1 MLLISVEQMLS
12 SASTS
17 MIELKCDGCQQD
29 FQRIQ
34 KQLKSDYKLKSQLK
48 HFCSNKCQASLIKKE
63 LIKLNCANCNIDFLV
78 TQADFK
84 KRSKSLFKP
93 CCSRLCAN
101 KINTYRSEETKN
113 KISASNKSRYNKK
126 LKEADHK
133 VLSRGCYKV
142 AHVKNICI
150 VCSKEFFHCRQ
161 QKTCSNE
168 CYFIVRQKAGK
179 KGGSKTSSLEFHKRN
194 RSSNEKMFF
203 AKIKEI
209 YPDAIANKRLFD
221 GWDADIIIPSQKLAI
236 HWNGVWHYKSVMG
249 NELLER
255 VQQKDKLRYE
265 AIEKHGY
272 KNYIIQD
279 LGPMNEEKV
288 TKEYVDFLQN
298 VKEQLD
304 MQ

>member
-1 MLLISVEQMLS
+1 MILISVEQMLS
-12 SASTS
+12 SSSTS
-17 MIELKCDGCQQD
+17 MIDLKCDGCQQE

-34 KQLKSDYKLKSQLK
+34 KQIKSDYKLKSQIQ

-63 LIKLNCANCNIDFLV
+63 LIKLTCANCNVDFST
-78 TQADFK
+78 TQSDFNQ
-84 KRSKSLFKP
+84 RSKKSSKL
-93 CCSRLCAN
+93 CCSKLCAN
-101 KINTYRSEETKN
+101 KINTYRSQEAKN
-113 KISASNKSRYNKK
+113 KISASLKKAYDKK
-126 LKEADHK
+126 LQKAEHK
-133 VLSRGCYKV
+133 VLSRGCYKI
-142 AHVKNICI
+142 AHIKNTCI
-150 VCSKEFFHCRQ
+150 VCSKEFFRNRDK
-161 QKTCSNE
+161 KTCSNE
-168 CYFIVRQKAGK
+168 CYFIVRQNAGK

-221 GWDADIIIPSQKLAI
+221 GWDADVIIPSQKLAI

-279 LGPMNEEKV
+279 MGPMNSNKV
-288 TKEYVDFLQN
+288 EKEYVDFLQN
-298 VKEQLD
+298 VKEQSKI
-304 MQ
+304 

>member
-1 MLLISVEQMLS
+1 MLLISIEQMLS

-17 MIELKCDGCQQD
+17 MIALKCDGCQQD

-34 KQLKSDYKLKSQLK
+34 KQLKSDYKLKSQIQ

-63 LIKLNCANCNIDFLV
+63 LVKLTCANCNIDFST
-78 TQADFK
+78 TQGDFN
-84 KRSKSLFKP
+84 KRSKKSSKF

-101 KINTYRSEETKN
+101 KINTYRSQEAKN
-113 KISASNKSRYNKK
+113 KISASLKKAYDKK
-126 LKEADHK
+126 LQKAEYK
-133 VLSRGCYKV
+133 VLSRGYYKI
-142 AHVKNICI
+142 AHIKNTCI
-150 VCSKEFFHCRQ
+150 VCSKEFFRNRN

-221 GWDADIIIPSQKLAI
+221 GWDADVIIPSQKLAI

-255 VQQKDKLRYE
+255 VQQKDKSRYE
-265 AIEKHGY
+265 AIERHGY

-279 LGPMNEEKV
+279 MGPMNSNKV
-288 TKEYVDFLQN
+288 EKEYVDFLQN
-298 VKEQLD
+298 VKEQSKI
-304 MQ
+304 

>member
-1 MLLISVEQMLS
+1 MILISVEQMLS

-17 MIELKCDGCQQD
+17 MLSLKCDGCQQE

-34 KQLKSDYKLKSQLK
+34 KQIKSDYKLKSQIQ

-63 LIKLNCANCNIDFLV
+63 LIKLTCANCNVDFST
-78 TQADFK
+78 TQSDFNQ
-84 KRSKSLFKP
+84 RSKKSSKL
-93 CCSRLCAN
+93 CCSKLCAN
-101 KINTYRSEETKN
+101 KINTYRSQEAKN
-113 KISASNKSRYNKK
+113 KISASLKKAYDKK
-126 LKEADHK
+126 LQKAEHK
-133 VLSRGCYKV
+133 VLSRGCYKI
-142 AHVKNICI
+142 AHIKNTCI
-150 VCSKEFFHCRQ
+150 VCSKEFFRNRD

-168 CYFIVRQKAGK
+168 CYFIVRQNAGK

-221 GWDADIIIPSQKLAI
+221 GWDADVIIPSQKLAI
-236 HWNGVWHYKSVMG
+236 HWNGVWHYKSIMG

-279 LGPMNEEKV
+279 MGPMNSNKV
-288 TKEYVDFLQN
+288 EKEYVDFLQN
-298 VKEQLD
+298 VKEQSNI
-304 MQ
+304 